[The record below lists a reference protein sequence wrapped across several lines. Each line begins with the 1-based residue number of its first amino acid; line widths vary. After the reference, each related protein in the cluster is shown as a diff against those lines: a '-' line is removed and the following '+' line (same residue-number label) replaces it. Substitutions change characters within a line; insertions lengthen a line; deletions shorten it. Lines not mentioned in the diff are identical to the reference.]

1 MSAPDHIYL
10 DLFTLNS
17 DNKGTGVK
25 TALNFTETRTTNII
39 DNPAN
44 YFMSVVRFQADTP
57 SVSLPIFIPTILCDG
72 ENTDP
77 NKTIYTIMM
86 MGNALSVALIE
97 NVRWVPEDQTALPP
111 KNTYDPITG
120 ALTKV
125 DYSTGYYNAYTARW
139 WLACVNKTMRRVW
152 NRMYSGGRENTPV
165 LNEPPTFGSPADNAY
180 SGNAPYMIIDPLT
193 NLITLMTPYQ
203 NSNGVNLSFSV
214 ESKNL
219 LPFGGVSTY
228 NNLINNLYF
237 NEPMMNLFSGFT
249 SYFYGNVLT
258 SANLNP
264 DFITS
269 IAGRFFTSNYN
280 INPLIF
286 GGGNIITIDGNQW
299 VATNSEYS
307 PVPMWSPIASLVFT
321 SSLLP
326 INFSLT
332 SVPNVY
338 NNDPNDLSHPNTG
351 NNSQVS
357 NMLSDIQIGL
367 VSGSEYKPSV
377 LYVPSGEYR
386 LIDLL
391 GNNPVFQASFGI
403 SWKSKY
409 GDLIPFKLGA
419 QCGANIKIMFRRK
432 RFNLGNL
439 EPYDT
444 N

>member
-72 ENTDP
+72 LNANP

-86 MGNALSVALIE
+86 LGIGNVVFAE
-97 NVRWVPEDQTALPP
+97 NVMWVPEDQTAFPP
-111 KNTYDPITG
+111 NNKYDPITG
-120 ALTKV
+120 ALIQV
-125 DYSTGYYNAYTARW
+125 DYSTGYYNGYSARW
-139 WLACVNKTMRRVW
+139 WLACVNKTLRRVW
-152 NRMYSGGRENTPV
+152 NRMYSGGGENTP
-165 LNEPPTFGSPADNAY
+165 LTSPPTYGSPADNAY
-180 SGNAPYMIIDPLT
+180 SPNAPYMTIDPLT

-203 NSNGVNLSFSV
+203 NSNGVNLNFAL
-214 ESKNL
+214 ESKSIL
-219 LPFGGVSTY
+219 SLDIVSTY
-228 NNLINNLYF
+228 NNNINALYF

-249 SYFYGNVLT
+249 SQYYGDAFRNQPFPP
-258 SANLNP
+258 SY
-264 DFITS
+264 ITS
-269 IAGRFFTSNYN
+269 IAGRSFLFNYN
-280 INPLIF
+280 ISPFIF
-286 GGGNIITIDGNQW
+286 GGGSIITIDGNQW

-307 PVPMWSPIASLVFT
+307 PVPMWNPIASLVFT

-338 NNDPNDLSHPNTG
+338 NNDPKDLSHPNTT